1 MIQNVKCKQY
11 YIIVEPRY
19 NDYMLVVLIQHH
31 VRWTSTLFL
40 RFSFFYHCK
49 IFEILKLLSFVHQR
63 LCNYSIIDQ
72 VLVMYKSGDCDKER
86 QAKVWAIIVFDGAVL
101 LLQPSYDCKWALTRF
116 PSEWPGGA
124 TVLHEQ
130 GLQVNSS
137 SGGKMTFDLM
147 TSHRSPRRSRK
158 ASRWAGLFL
167 ECHLE
172 GKSLHVVVWKPVAW
186 KTLKGQL
193 NISMLRFFP
202 VINQ

>member
-1 MIQNVKCKQY
+1 
-11 YIIVEPRY
+11 
-19 NDYMLVVLIQHH
+19 MLVVLIQHH

-86 QAKVWAIIVFDGAVL
+86 QAKVWAIIIKWHNLVIIKRKRKKKSLWWCCTLTPAFIQ
-101 LLQPSYDCKWALTRF
+101 LQMSANKI

-147 TSHRSPRRSRK
+147 TSHKSPRRSRK